1 MSAVNQPYVTASLV
15 PDASVAS
22 LAQPRVL
29 IVGSISETGD
39 GVKRP
44 FFGEESEIAFLQAG
58 TQSSYELSSDDAV
71 RDLIGVGS
79 VFERYKAA
87 KAGSAQVVPIDFL
100 LVNTFTTATTTITV
114 SEVLGT
120 AGGLLRLS
128 VFDAS
133 QFTALINLSGLTT
146 ASEVADAI
154 SNALLGIPDLP
165 AEVAALGAVV
175 SVSWKDGFV
184 TGSTPIHVSTPAG
197 GSFAVA
203 VSVSSQDAPV
213 LTNVTAE
220 LLDLIGDTRYT
231 HILWP
236 DYFYSKI
243 NIIDDLLRERFNV
256 FNDVASGAAWTSI
269 TLGSV
274 VELQEATATLN
285 SQNLIFVAAK
295 KVNGLFGASIGAD
308 KTRLPDCDV
317 AFLAA
322 AHARML
328 TPDAGLTDLGF
339 IAEGAKDYTGGYHM
353 ASFPMHNIVIPNVV
367 PANPRW
373 YFTHVEQALLNA
385 SNVSTYGVNR
395 TGTTTISGN
404 MLTMWKTDAAGN
416 VNLTYKQAEYL
427 YTAMT
432 VREWMDSAARVKYG
446 SQRMTNGE
454 TIIGHSMINQASVEE
469 WVLSQYRNLANMTL
483 VTKGGAAEKS
493 FRKGLMVTLKP
504 AQTRISFLAT
514 YEIVT
519 HVGIIDMTLR
529 TTTQYGV

>member
-15 PDASVAS
+15 PDASLAS
-22 LAQPRVL
+22 LAQPRIL
-29 IVGSISETGD
+29 IVGSVGQVGTLDDSGEAPVIVYSPRPVFD
-39 GVKRP
+39 GAASV
-44 FFGEESEIAFLQAG
+44 FAQAG

-71 RDLIGVGS
+71 RELIGVGS

-87 KAGSAQVVPIDFL
+87 KVGSAGLVPIDFL
-100 LVNTFTTATTTITV
+100 LVDNPNHNATTTITINDL
-114 SEVLGT
+114 SAT
-120 AGGLLRLS
+120 QSPNGLLKLS
-128 VFDAS
+128 VFDAA
-133 QFTALINLSGLTT
+133 QFTVLIDLSTLNTS
-146 ASEVADAI
+146 SEVASVIAGQL
-154 SNALLGIPDLP
+154 SSLTGLP
-165 AEVAALGAVV
+165 ATVDATTGVPVV
-175 SVSWKDGFV
+175 TLQWIDGFV
-184 TGSTPIHVSTPAG
+184 SGSTPIHVSTPVG
-197 GSFAVA
+197 GKYEVVLSESVA
-203 VSVSSQDAPV
+203 DEPD
-213 LTNVTAE
+213 LTNVNAA
-220 LLDLIGDTRYT
+220 LFDAIGDQRYT

-236 DYFYSKI
+236 DYFYSKV

-269 TLGSV
+269 TRASV
-274 VELQEATATLN
+274 VELQSATATLN

-328 TPDAGLTDLGF
+328 TPDASLTDLGF

-432 VREWMDSAARVKYG
+432 IREWMDSAARVKYG
-446 SQRMTNGE
+446 SQRMTNGD
-454 TIIGHSMINQASVEE
+454 TVIGHSMVNQASVEE
-469 WVLSQYRNLANMTL
+469 WVLSQYDAC
-483 VTKGGAAEKS
+483 
-493 FRKGLMVTLKP
+493 
-504 AQTRISFLAT
+504 
-514 YEIVT
+514 
-519 HVGIIDMTLR
+519 D
-529 TTTQYGV
+529 